1 MRCIDTFAAL
11 LDSRRFVS
19 MKRLFLFLGLG
30 LSALSKVLQAGF
42 QSIWGDI
49 LILPAAT
56 MFVLAILLY
65 WPRYVDYLKNS
76 RTKNKAKAFALFSCF
91 KFSAF
96 YHPIFWSKNV
106 HRIHIYISALSLY
119 FPECLFLV
127 YFIKRKII
135 GLPKHRE
142 IYKQSF

>member
-65 WPRYVDYLKNS
+65 WTRYVDYLKNS

-96 YHPIFWSKNV
+96 YHSIFWSKNV
-106 HRIHIYISALSLY
+106 HRIHIYISALSFY
-119 FPECLFLV
+119 FLKCLFLV
-127 YFIKRKII
+127 LFIKRKIM
-135 GLPKHRE
+135 GLQKYRY
-142 IYKQSF
+142 I

>member
-65 WPRYVDYLKNS
+65 WTRYVDYLKNS

-106 HRIHIYISALSLY
+106 HRIHIYISALSFY
-119 FPECLFLV
+119 FLKCLFLV
-127 YFIKRKII
+127 LFIKRKIM
-135 GLPKHRE
+135 GLQKYRY
-142 IYKQSF
+142 I